1 MERKYSQERPQLTR
15 AWEEDIRQAVAVMRR
30 GGVILYPTDT
40 IWGIGCDATN
50 DDAVRRVFAIKRRA
64 DAKAMLSLVDSDG
77 RLQRLVRNVP
87 EVAWQVID
95 LATTPVTVIY
105 DGVQGISPLLLAED
119 GSAGIRVTRE
129 PFSRELC
136 YRMERPV
143 VSTSA
148 NLSGEPAPRCFD
160 EIAAEVRGAVDY
172 VCTSRRKERNPQA
185 SSVIKIGTG
194 GEIVVLRR

>member
-1 MERKYSQERPQLTR
+1 MERKYTQERPQLTR

-40 IWGIGCDATN
+40 IWGLGCDATN
-50 DDAVRRVFAIKRRA
+50 DEAVRRIFAIKRRA

-160 EIAAEVRGAVDY
+160 EIAAELCEAVDY

-185 SSVIKIGTG
+185 SSVLKIGAG